1 MYVLLKKPL
10 FFVVI
15 DQITHMCSYNM
26 LSALSFL
33 ERGTFMQIAN
43 SHNGFV
49 YNAELLA
56 PPPPYGWVTGT
67 RIALNIT

>member
-1 MYVLLKKPL
+1 
-10 FFVVI
+10 
-15 DQITHMCSYNM
+15 M

-49 YNAELLA
+49 YNAGLLA
-56 PPPPYGWVTGT
+56 PPPPYSWVTGT
-67 RIALNIT
+67 RIALKITCAFGYEEDILIMIPPSHHFCVKA